1 MSHHFFTEDNVA
13 IELTFKKLFL
23 KLWPFL
29 WRHKTRVIMSLIL
42 VGVYVAIGRSLPFL
56 FAYAVDEG
64 ISKGRQ
70 EIIFYIAVI
79 YLAIEGLRTLFAF
92 AQSNYIQKFGNQ
104 VLFEIRERL
113 ISHVQKLPV
122 TYFEKNPSGRTV
134 TRVTNDVYALGEL
147 FSQGFAA
154 IFVNIIEMASIFIS
168 LAVIS
173 LSMTGATILILPPLL
188 FICFNLSRRIRFQ
201 FGATK
206 RKLSM
211 INAFSAE
218 SLSGIKILQLFNRT
232 KESRS
237 FFDKLSEEYKVLQIS
252 TIRLFATLWPVIE
265 GFNLFALAIAL
276 FIGAYMHEK
285 GHLSI
290 GELTAYILL
299 LQGFFKP
306 LKTILE
312 RYNQLQNS
320 LASADRV
327 FQLLDETEE
336 NREGRDLAK
345 ERLEGR
351 IEFKNLSFRYSPQSP
366 LVLKNI
372 NLAIEPGMS
381 VALIGRTGSGKTS
394 TISLLQKLYEIEE
407 GDIIIDGIS
416 LKEIAPQALRPRI
429 GVVQQ
434 DGFVFSG
441 SILSNIS
448 LFDPKISRERA
459 AWAAEQAQ
467 CHDILRKH
475 GGLDGHIQ
483 ERGANLSAGERQLLA
498 FARVLAFDPD
508 ILILDEATANI
519 DSVSEK
525 QIQKATEVVTRGRT
539 SVIIAHRL
547 STILHCDLIVVL
559 DKGEIVE
566 MGNHQELIAKNGRY
580 RELYTLQFQ
589 SEISGSRKDP
599 LLHDSLVD

>member
-1 MSHHFFTEDNVA
+1 MAHHFFTEDNVA
-13 IELTFKKLFL
+13 IELTFKKLFK

-29 WRHKTRVIMSLIL
+29 WRHKPRVLISLFL
-42 VGVYVAIGRSLPFL
+42 VFAYVGVGRALPFLFGYAIDEGIRQSRREVIVYVAIAYL
-56 FAYAVDEG
+56 FIECMRAG
-64 ISKGRQ
+64 
-70 EIIFYIAVI
+70 
-79 YLAIEGLRTLFAF
+79 LAFI
-92 AQSNYIQKFGNQ
+92 QNNYIQRLGNL
-104 VLFEIRERL
+104 VLFEIREKL
-113 ISHVQKLPV
+113 ISHVQRLPV

-154 IFVNIIEMASIFIS
+154 IFVAMIEMLSIFVA

-173 LSMTGATILILPPLL
+173 PSMTAITLCVLPPLL
-188 FICFNLSRRIRFQ
+188 WICFVLSHKIRIQ

-211 INAFSAE
+211 INAFTAE
-218 SLSGIKILQLFNRT
+218 SLGGIKILQLFDRT
-232 KESRS
+232 KESRA
-237 FFDKLSEEYKVLQIS
+237 FFDQLSAEYRFLQL
-252 TIRLFATLWPVIE
+252 TTVRLFATLWPVIE
-265 GFNLFALAIAL
+265 GFNLFALAVAIFL
-276 FIGAYMHEK
+276 GAYFHQNY
-285 GHLSI
+285 GFSLGSLS
-290 GELTAYILL
+290 AYILL

-327 FQLLDETEE
+327 FHLFGEIEE
-336 NREGRDLAK
+336 NREGRDFAK
-345 ERLEGR
+345 PRLEGR
-351 IEFKNLSFRYSPQSP
+351 VEIKDLSFRYAEHSPY
-366 LVLKNI
+366 VLKKV
-372 NLAIEPGMS
+372 NLNIEPGMS

-407 GDIIIDGIS
+407 GDILIDGMS
-416 LKEIAPQALRPRI
+416 LKELAPQALRPRI

-441 SILSNIS
+441 SILTNIT
-448 LFDPKISRERA
+448 LFDPKITRERA

-475 GGLDGHIQ
+475 GGLDGKIL
-483 ERGANLSAGERQLLA
+483 ERGSNLSAGERQLLA

-525 QIQKATEVVTRGRT
+525 QIQKATEIVTRGRT
-539 SVIIAHRL
+539 SLIIAHRL
-547 STILHCDLIVVL
+547 STILHSDLIVVL
-559 DKGEIVE
+559 DKGEIIE
-566 MGNHQELIAKNGRY
+566 QGRHEELLAKRGKY
-580 RELYTLQFQ
+580 FELYSLQFW
-589 SEISGSRKDP
+589 SELTKAKTDP
-599 LLHDSLVD
+599 INP

>member
-1 MSHHFFTEDNVA
+1 MTHHFFTEDNVA
-13 IELTFKKLFL
+13 LELTFKKLFF

-29 WRHKTRVIMSLIL
+29 WRHKARVIISLSIVGLYVL
-42 VGVYVAIGRSLPFL
+42 VGRALPFL
-56 FAYAVDEG
+56 FGYAVDEG
-64 ISKGRQ
+64 IKNKNEG
-70 EIIFYIAVI
+70 III
-79 YLAIEGLRTLFAF
+79 YVAAAYFGVECLRTVLAF
-92 AQSNYIQKFGNQ
+92 MQSNYIQTFGNL
-104 VLFEIRERL
+104 VLFEIREKL
-113 ISHVQKLPV
+113 ISHVQRLPV

-154 IFVNIIEMASIFIS
+154 IFVNMIEMVSIFVA

-173 LSMTGATILILPPLL
+173 WQMTGVTVLILPPLL
-188 FICFNLSRRIRFQ
+188 WICFVLSRKIRFQ

-211 INAFSAE
+211 INAFTAE
-218 SLSGIKILQLFNRT
+218 SLGGMKVLQLFDRT
-232 KESRS
+232 AESRT
-237 FFDKLSEEYKVLQIS
+237 FFNLLSREYRALQIS
-252 TIRLFATLWPVIE
+252 TIKLFATLWPVIE
-265 GFNLFALAIAL
+265 GFNLFALAVAL
-276 FIGAYMHEK
+276 FLGAFFHQRYGMSL
-285 GHLSI
+285 GSLS
-290 GELTAYILL
+290 AYILL

-327 FQLLDETEE
+327 FYLLEEAEE
-336 NREGRDLAK
+336 NREGLDFAK
-345 ERLEGR
+345 PRLEGR
-351 IEFKNLSFRYSPQSP
+351 IQFKNLSFRYAPHSPY
-366 LVLKNI
+366 VLKNI
-372 NLAIEPGMS
+372 NLNIEPGMS
-381 VALIGRTGSGKTS
+381 VALVGRTGSGKTS

-407 GDIIIDGIS
+407 GEVLVDGLS
-416 LKEIAPQALRPRI
+416 LKELAPQALRPRI

-441 SILSNIS
+441 TILSNIT

-459 AWAAEQAQ
+459 AWAADQAQ
-467 CHDILRKH
+467 CHDLLRKH

-483 ERGANLSAGERQLLA
+483 ERGSNLSAGERQLLA

-559 DKGEIVE
+559 DKGEIIE
-566 MGNHQELIAKNGRY
+566 MGRHADLLRKRGKY
-580 RELYTLQFQ
+580 HELYTLQFW
-589 SEISGSRKDP
+589 SELADKTDP
-599 LLHDSLVD
+599 QITK